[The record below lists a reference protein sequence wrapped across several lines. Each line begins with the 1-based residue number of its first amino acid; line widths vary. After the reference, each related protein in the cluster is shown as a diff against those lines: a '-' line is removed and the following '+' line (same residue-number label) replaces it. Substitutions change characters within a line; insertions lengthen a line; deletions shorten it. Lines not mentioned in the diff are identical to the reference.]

1 MNEVVGAKN
10 KIGCLRRGP
19 LHVFCLIV
27 EVRKQLSNHLEEDLQ
42 LLLNFNQDFQG
53 MDYQAVFQINSD

>member
-27 EVRKQLSNHLEEDLQ
+27 EAGKQLSNHLEEDLQ
-42 LLLNFNQDFQG
+42 MLIDFEGQG
-53 MDYQAVFQINSD
+53 LKGI